1 MYKLKPREEIVELA
15 KKYVLRRTVTTK
27 KARGRPESPPAESSE
42 KDPDSDRG
50 EEGEKIH
57 SFITMY

>member
-1 MYKLKPREEIVELA
+1 MELA
-15 KKYVLRRTVTTK
+15 KKYVPRWTVTTK
-27 KARGRPESPPAESSE
+27 KTRGRPESPPAEASE
-42 KDPDSDRG
+42 KDLDSDRG